1 MGDGKAFGVTLVLCH
16 ASIPREVVQIQ
27 ITDEERISGVLELAK
42 LQEALITLHTDGI
55 SSVYH

>member
-1 MGDGKAFGVTLVLCH
+1 MAL
-16 ASIPREVVQIQ
+16 PREVVQIQ

-55 SSVYH
+55 SSVLSLSTRNCYYQ